1 MEKKVGI
8 VGIVLRGR
16 QKNAS
21 QVNSILSTHA
31 DIIIGRMGLPQ
42 KDQDIG
48 LISLF
53 VEGNTDRIGS
63 LTGKLGVIE
72 GVTVK
77 SLLIPLSDT

>member
-8 VGIVLRGR
+8 VGIVIRER

-21 QVNSILSTHA
+21 RVNAILSAHS

-42 KDQDIG
+42 RHEDIG

-63 LTGKLGVIE
+63 LTGKLGTIE

-77 SLLIPLSDT
+77 SLLISLSVE

>member
-8 VGIVLRGR
+8 IGIVVRER

-21 QVNSILSTHA
+21 RVNDILSHHG
-31 DIIIGRMGLPQ
+31 DIIIGRMGIPQ
-42 KDQDIG
+42 QAQDMG

-63 LTGKLGVIE
+63 LTGKLGALK
-72 GVTVK
+72 GVAVK
-77 SLLIPLSDT
+77 SLLIPLTEG